1 MSEYV
6 IIKEAKFPEFG
17 NRHIGSI
24 KADVFDS
31 PTCRYDIILGRDLLE
46 RLGLKMD
53 FHNHRMT
60 WGDRTIP
67 MKSAVDFTPNQKQ
80 VDHYLNLYKRQ
91 EQRDSILFDSLS
103 SNTNNAII
111 LDRKYQAV
119 TPEEVVQQLPHLN
132 HHQQQ
137 ALCTV
142 F

>member
-1 MSEYV
+1 MSESV
-6 IIKEAKFPEFG
+6 IIREAKFPEFR
-17 NRHIGSI
+17 NRYIGSI

-67 MKSAVDFTPNQKQ
+67 MKSTVDFKPNQRE
-80 VDHYLNLYKRQ
+80 VDQYLNLFTLQ
-91 EQRDSILFDSLS
+91 EHRDTALFDSF
-103 SNTNNAII
+103 SNNNAII

-119 TPEEVVQQLPHLN
+119 TPEEVVQQLPSVRKTHVWQKL
-132 HHQQQ
+132 
-137 ALCTV
+137 
-142 F
+142 